1 MRCPLEQCA
10 SNGEKKNDDDD
21 DDDDD
26 DKTLSFNPIY

>member
-26 DKTLSFNPIY
+26 KALSFNPIY